1 VVVCAALTLEN
12 ATRTIGRSDE
22 GSGGFGGN
30 LQADSAGATV
40 YYPHGESGRVGIL
53 GANSTQAVGVL
64 AFLLAFTFL
73 PIGIM
78 TSGAI
83 YYLLAIALLVVS
95 VIIFAKC
102 KPLEHQE
109 N

>member
-1 VVVCAALTLEN
+1 MCGADVGECHKNNRWQRRRE
-12 ATRTIGRSDE
+12 
-22 GSGGFGGN
+22 
-30 LQADSAGATV
+30 QAVWRQFAPDSARATV

-102 KPLEHQE
+102 KPLENQE

>member
-1 VVVCAALTLEN
+1 MVCAALMLEN
-12 ATRTIGRSDE
+12 AARTIGCSDE
-22 GSGGFGGN
+22 GRRWFWR
-30 LQADSAGATV
+30 QFAPDSVGATV
-40 YYPHGESGRVGIL
+40 YYPHDESGRVGIL

-64 AFLLAFTFL
+64 ACLLAFTFL

>member
-1 VVVCAALTLEN
+1 M
-12 ATRTIGRSDE
+12 
-22 GSGGFGGN
+22 
-30 LQADSAGATV
+30 
-40 YYPHGESGRVGIL
+40 

-73 PIGIM
+73 PIGIE

-83 YYLLAIALLVVS
+83 YYLFAIALLVVS
-95 VIIFAKC
+95 VIIFTKC
-102 KPLEHQE
+102 KPLENQE

>member
-1 VVVCAALTLEN
+1 MVCAALMLEN
-12 ATRTIGRSDE
+12 AARTIGCSDE
-22 GSGGFGGN
+22 GSRRFWRRF
-30 LQADSAGATV
+30 APDSAGATV

-53 GANSTQAVGVL
+53 GANSKQAVGVL

-83 YYLLAIALLVVS
+83 YYLLAIVLLVVS

-102 KPLEHQE
+102 KPLENQE